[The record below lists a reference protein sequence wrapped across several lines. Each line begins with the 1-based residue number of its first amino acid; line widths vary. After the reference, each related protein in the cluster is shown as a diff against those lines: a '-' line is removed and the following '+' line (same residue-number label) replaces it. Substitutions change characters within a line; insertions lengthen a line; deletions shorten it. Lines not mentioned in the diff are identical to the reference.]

1 MELLVRYVFILSQI
15 MCILIDCM
23 HTLAIFDH
31 TAVILGNYI
40 LLKKKM
46 FHSVCLNKYGINIW
60 LSFRYS
66 LSAH

>member
-1 MELLVRYVFILSQI
+1 MELLVRYVFILRQI

-31 TAVILGNYI
+31 TAVILGDYI
-40 LLKKKM
+40 LLKM
-46 FHSVCLNKYGINIW
+46 FLSVCLNKYSINIW